1 MPTWLFPM
9 PWHMYMPGSPPG
21 SFFANVSKHWSVPR
35 LRTYK
40 SIQVRVKRELKKTW
54 WLKKKCQAKAK
65 EAKAS
70 LANYKI
76 KKNRF
81 LRLWKQNIDKQT
93 SIQTKKCLA
102 GKLVLTTELTT

>member
-1 MPTWLFPM
+1 M

-40 SIQVRVKRELKKTW
+40 SIQVRVKKRVKKNVVAK
-54 WLKKKCQAKAK
+54 KKKCQAKAK

-76 KKNRF
+76 KKSFSAIMETKYRQANEYP
-81 LRLWKQNIDKQT
+81 DKEMF
-93 SIQTKKCLA
+93 SR
-102 GKLVLTTELTT
+102 

>member
-1 MPTWLFPM
+1 M

-40 SIQVRVKRELKKTW
+40 SIQVRVKKRVKKNVVAK
-54 WLKKKCQAKAK
+54 KKKCQAKAK

-76 KKNRF
+76 KKIVFCDYGNKISTSKRVS
-81 LRLWKQNIDKQT
+81 KQRN
-93 SIQTKKCLA
+93 
-102 GKLVLTTELTT
+102 V

>member
-1 MPTWLFPM
+1 MYMLTWLFPM

-40 SIQVRVKRELKKTW
+40 SIQVRVKKRVKKTW

-76 KKNRF
+76 KKKSF
-81 LRLWKQNIDKQT
+81 SAIME
-93 SIQTKKCLA
+93 TKYRQANEYPNK
-102 GKLVLTTELTT
+102 EMFSR

>member
-1 MPTWLFPM
+1 M

-40 SIQVRVKRELKKTW
+40 SIQVRVKKRVKKNVVAK
-54 WLKKKCQAKAK
+54 KKKCQAKAK

-76 KKNRF
+76 KKIVFYDYGNKISTSKRVS
-81 LRLWKQNIDKQT
+81 KQIN
-93 SIQTKKCLA
+93 
-102 GKLVLTTELTT
+102 V

>member
-1 MPTWLFPM
+1 M

-40 SIQVRVKRELKKTW
+40 SIQVRVKKRVKKKTW
-54 WLKKKCQAKAK
+54 WLKTKCQAKAK

-76 KKNRF
+76 KKIVFCDYGNKISTSKRVS
-81 LRLWKQNIDKQT
+81 KQRTVSQVN
-93 SIQTKKCLA
+93 
-102 GKLVLTTELTT
+102 